1 MRTKAERDQDFD
13 AIKTNLFEA
22 GVAALQAAQ
31 AGEQL
36 FDTSLKAIA
45 EAMNVTE
52 DAAGNASRTAPKPVL
67 TEVNLIYEI
76 LLAERQDAEAAGNFE
91 AYVAAARKLQ
101 TLEELAIEQLERK
114 ARKLEIHLRIANAQ
128 HQLSLISNATTT
140 SPTSDSSPSTRK
152 PWTESELKKEFKT
165 LERARTAFGIT
176 ATSWK
181 QVVEKANQ

>member
-1 MRTKAERDQDFD
+1 MRTKAERDQDFE

-36 FDTSLKAIA
+36 FDTSIKAIA
-45 EAMNVTE
+45 EAMNVTDDE
-52 DAAGNASRTAPKPVL
+52 ATTPTKPVL

-76 LLAERQDAEAAGNFE
+76 LLAERRDAEAAGDFE

-114 ARKLEIHLRIANAQ
+114 ARRLEVHLRIANAQ
-128 HQLSLISNATTT
+128 HQLSLISNPSSTAAP
-140 SPTSDSSPSTRK
+140 STSDSSPSTRK

-165 LERARTAFGIT
+165 LERARAALGIT